1 MTICDLYKFVN
12 SCEDEYDLL
21 KLGYLEELL
30 KQDKRNLKSY
40 AQKINAD
47 VTMFLQA
54 KRSLFDPFPK
64 LGEEYYLFMRGI
76 VRFTDECCQLISTM
90 SKVERQVMLDYI
102 ELQACKHG
110 KVLERESL

>member
-1 MTICDLYKFVN
+1 MSTEDLYKFID
-12 SCEDEYDLL
+12 SCNTEFDLL

-30 KQDKRNLKSY
+30 KQDKHKLKAY

-54 KRSLFDPFPK
+54 KRALFDPFPEV
-64 LGEEYYLFMRGI
+64 GSQYYEFMRSI
-76 VRFTDECCQLISTM
+76 VKFTDECCALLSSM
-90 SKVERQVMLDYI
+90 SKVERKVLLDYI

-110 KVLERESL
+110 KTLERESL